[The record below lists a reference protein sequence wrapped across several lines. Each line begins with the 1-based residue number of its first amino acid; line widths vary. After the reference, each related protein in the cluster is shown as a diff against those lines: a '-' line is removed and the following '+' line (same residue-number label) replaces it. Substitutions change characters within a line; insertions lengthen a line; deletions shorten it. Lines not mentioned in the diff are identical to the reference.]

1 MSVRA
6 WARSISSRRRARR
19 SSSWK
24 SRRAGRS
31 RTRRRPRSACTR
43 ASRTSSASSRR
54 AISGPSACASS
65 PAASTSWRS
74 WSKTR
79 AGSRRSATSRTRFPW
94 RRGSSRRS
102 RRRAEGC
109 VDRWAL
115 HQRMDRAEA
124 FEEALKLEP
133 GKTALLVVDMQRAF
147 LDPGEAMDVP
157 PARDIVPQ
165 IQTLLDLFRGKRLP
179 VVFTEFTYSE
189 AVPVLVGLLHP
200 EHRRAAPGA
209 PRGFSR
215 PSSSC
220 LAGEANVRVVPDL
233 APQPGELVVTKHY
246 YDGFNGTALDA
257 ALRSRGVTHLVLT
270 GTMTDICVLA
280 TVIGG
285 MNREYR
291 MTVVEDGTAT
301 LWPEIQRAA

>member
-1 MSVRA
+1 
-6 WARSISSRRRARR
+6 
-19 SSSWK
+19 
-24 SRRAGRS
+24 
-31 RTRRRPRSACTR
+31 
-43 ASRTSSASSRR
+43 
-54 AISGPSACASS
+54 
-65 PAASTSWRS
+65 
-74 WSKTR
+74 
-79 AGSRRSATSRTRFPW
+79 
-94 RRGSSRRS
+94 
-102 RRRAEGC
+102 
-109 VDRWAL
+109 
-115 HQRMDRAEA
+115 MDRTEA

-157 PARDIVPQ
+157 SARDIVPQ
-165 IQTLLDLFRGKRLP
+165 VQTLLDLFRGKRLP

-209 PRGFSR
+209 PRGFGK

-220 LAGEANVRVVPDL
+220 LEGEANVRVVPDL

-246 YDGFNGTALDA
+246 YDGFNGTTLDA
-257 ALRSRGVTHLVLT
+257 ALHARGVTHLVLT

-291 MTVVEDGTAT
+291 MTVVEDATAT
-301 LWPEIQRAA
+301 LWPEIQRATLDIIRRAYARVLTTKQIAEEIDRW